1 MKLSYSKLIEL
12 FEQENIP
19 DIIGYI
25 DDFSMLANSLI
36 KKGEFDKLDNC
47 LYIQIT
53 DEIDHHTT
61 EIIRR
66 KMDNEITRFMPRKVV
81 FDFSKVSFMDSAGI
95 GLLIGRYKLTKMLGG
110 ITEIK
115 NTSKSIEKVLEMSG
129 ITRII
134 PITQNGKVS

>member
-1 MKLSYSKLIEL
+1 MVS
-12 FEQENIP
+12 
-19 DIIGYI
+19 
-25 DDFSMLANSLI
+25 
-36 KKGEFDKLDNC
+36 EFDETDSC

-53 DEIDHHTT
+53 EEIDHHTT
-61 EIIRR
+61 EKIRR

-95 GLLIGRYKLTKMLGG
+95 GLLIGRYKLAKMLGG

-129 ITRII
+129 ITKII
-134 PITQNGKVS
+134 PLTKNNKVS

>member
-1 MKLSYSKLIEL
+1 MKKIFIPTPLDETIEL
-12 FEQENIP
+12 PTDVTHHVLHVFRHNMEKPITVT
-19 DIIGYI
+19 G
-25 DDFSMLANSLI
+25 S
-36 KKGEFDKLDNC
+36 DNRC
-47 LYIQIT
+47 GTYQIT
-53 DEIDHHTT
+53 EEIDHHSTQ
-61 EIIRR
+61 IIRR